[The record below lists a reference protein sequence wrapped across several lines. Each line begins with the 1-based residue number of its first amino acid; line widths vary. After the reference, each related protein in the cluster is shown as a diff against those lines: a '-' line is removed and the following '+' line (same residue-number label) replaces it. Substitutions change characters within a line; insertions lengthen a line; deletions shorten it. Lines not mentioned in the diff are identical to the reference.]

1 MLFAFGS
8 LSGVLVLVFVS
19 HCYVFVLMVRLFAC
33 S

>member
-8 LSGVLVLVFVS
+8 LSGVLVLVFVRY
-19 HCYVFVLMVRLFAC
+19 CYVFVLMVRLFAC